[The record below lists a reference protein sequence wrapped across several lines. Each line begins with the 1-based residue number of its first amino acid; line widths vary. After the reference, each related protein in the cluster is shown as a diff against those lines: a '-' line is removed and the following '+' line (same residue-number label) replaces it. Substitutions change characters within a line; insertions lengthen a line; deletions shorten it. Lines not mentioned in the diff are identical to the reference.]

1 MRRLM
6 LLRHAKSD
14 RSNPGARDH
23 DRVLNARGREAAPRI
38 GAYMASH
45 GLTPD
50 LVICSTATRARETWQ
65 LVAEAA
71 AFSTPPKT
79 VFEERIYR
87 NDPRILLELVQQTK
101 AGTHGLLMVGHN
113 PSFQM
118 FADLMAASGHGDA
131 RQRLREKFPT
141 AALAVIDFAVDAWE
155 RVHPHSGRLDRL
167 ITPRLLEAA
176 PD

>member
-14 RSNPGARDH
+14 RSDPGARDH

-45 GLTPD
+45 GLNPD
-50 LVICSTATRARETWQ
+50 LVICSTATRARQTWD
-65 LVAEAA
+65 LVAA
-71 AFSTPPKT
+71 AFAKPPAT

-87 NDPRILLELVQQTK
+87 NDPAILLDLVRQTK
-101 AGTHGLLMVGHN
+101 SNVHSLLMVGHN
-113 PSFQM
+113 PSFQL

-141 AALAVIDFAVDAWE
+141 AALAVIDFAVDAWD